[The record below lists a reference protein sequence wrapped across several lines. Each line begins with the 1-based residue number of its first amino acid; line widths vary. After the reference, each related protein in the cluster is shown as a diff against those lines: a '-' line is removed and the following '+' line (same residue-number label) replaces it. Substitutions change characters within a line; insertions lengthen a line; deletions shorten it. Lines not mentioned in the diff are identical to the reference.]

1 MVMRRREGKLET
13 VPLREELEAFV
24 HSYHHLQNEHH
35 RASPE
40 SSIRRRIEGDLLD
53 VRERLDRVLEEW
65 IPEEELRNEWRA
77 YIDNREPE
85 PERPGSIEPLVFEG
99 RSEVSGSIVEIRG
112 SPDDL
117 RVEVDGSLVE
127 RVVAAKDFSVT
138 TPPARFRL
146 NDNVFE
152 EIFSAS
158 PDALDAL
165 ASFLDGDGPPP
176 WDYASE
182 LLADGLIDTH
192 FDLTPRGRRA
202 LALRA

>member
-1 MVMRRREGKLET
+1 MVMRRREDKLEK
-13 VPLREELEAFV
+13 VPLREELEALV
-24 HSYHHLQNEHH
+24 HGYHHLQNEHH
-35 RASPE
+35 RAAPE
-40 SSIRRRIEGDLLD
+40 SSVRRRIEDELLD
-53 VRERLDRVLEEW
+53 VRERLDRLLEEW
-65 IPEEELRNEWRA
+65 IPDEELRNKWRA
-77 YIDNREPE
+77 RIDNREPA
-85 PERPGSIEPLVFEG
+85 PESPGSIEPLVFEG

-112 SPDDL
+112 RPDDL

-127 RVVAAKDFSVT
+127 RVAAAKDFAVT

-165 ASFLDGDGPPP
+165 ASFLDGGGSPP
-176 WDYASE
+176 WDSASE

>member
-1 MVMRRREGKLET
+1 MRRREDKLEK
-13 VPLREELEAFV
+13 VPLREELEALV

-35 RASPE
+35 RAAPE
-40 SSIRRRIEGDLLD
+40 SSIRRRLEDELLD
-53 VRERLDRVLEEW
+53 VRERLDRLLEEW
-65 IPEEELRNEWRA
+65 IPDDDLRNEWHA
-77 YIDNREPE
+77 HIDNREPE

-112 SPDDL
+112 RPDEL

-127 RVVAAKDFSVT
+127 RVVAGKDFSVT

-152 EIFSAS
+152 EMFSAS
-158 PDALDAL
+158 RDALDGL
-165 ASFLDGDGPPP
+165 ASFVDSDGPPP
-176 WDYASE
+176 WEHASE
-182 LLADGLIDTH
+182 LLADGLIDSH

-202 LALRA
+202 LALRR